1 MERKSYVGGEYMD
14 IGMEILNELREFRKV
29 NTEKITSVEKQIV
42 KNTKATSDLEK
53 EINGLK
59 KVIEDNTLEIFR
71 LGTKIESLEE
81 TIKENTKGI
90 ENLEKIRVKDRLEL
104 MNVLET
110 TNKSIEDTFTDME
123 EHIDEKIE
131 KFYAVKTYND
141 IEHTEIKQILK
152 VISIKQPILVKRL
165 QDLEKWK
172 NDLEK
177 GLFVV

>member
-1 MERKSYVGGEYMD
+1 MD

-104 MNVLET
+104 MNVLELPT
-110 TNKSIEDTFTDME
+110 K
-123 EHIDEKIE
+123 
-131 KFYAVKTYND
+131 A
-141 IEHTEIKQILK
+141 
-152 VISIKQPILVKRL
+152 
-165 QDLEKWK
+165 
-172 NDLEK
+172 
-177 GLFVV
+177 

>member
-1 MERKSYVGGEYMD
+1 MD

-81 TIKENTKGI
+81 NIKENT
-90 ENLEKIRVKDRLEL
+90 
-104 MNVLET
+104 
-110 TNKSIEDTFTDME
+110 KSIEDTFTNME

-152 VISIKQPILVKRL
+152 VLSIKQPILAKKI
-165 QDLEKWK
+165 QNLEKWK

-177 GLFVV
+177 GLVVV

>member
-1 MERKSYVGGEYMD
+1 MD

-90 ENLEKIRVKDRLEL
+90 E
-104 MNVLET
+104 
-110 TNKSIEDTFTDME
+110 DTFTNME

>member
-1 MERKSYVGGEYMD
+1 MD
-14 IGMEILNELREFRKV
+14 IGMEILNELRVFRKE

-42 KNTKATSDLEK
+42 KNTKATSDLER
-53 EINGLK
+53 EINDLK
-59 KVIEDNTLEIFR
+59 KVTEDNTLEIFR

-81 TIKENTKGI
+81 NIKENT
-90 ENLEKIRVKDRLEL
+90 
-104 MNVLET
+104 
-110 TNKSIEDTFTDME
+110 KSIEDTFTNME

-152 VISIKQPILVKRL
+152 VLSIKQPILAKKI
-165 QDLEKWK
+165 QNLEKWK

-177 GLFVV
+177 GLVVV

>member
-1 MERKSYVGGEYMD
+1 
-14 IGMEILNELREFRKV
+14 
-29 NTEKITSVEKQIV
+29 
-42 KNTKATSDLEK
+42 
-53 EINGLK
+53 
-59 KVIEDNTLEIFR
+59 
-71 LGTKIESLEE
+71 
-81 TIKENTKGI
+81 
-90 ENLEKIRVKDRLEL
+90 
-104 MNVLET
+104 
-110 TNKSIEDTFTDME
+110 ME